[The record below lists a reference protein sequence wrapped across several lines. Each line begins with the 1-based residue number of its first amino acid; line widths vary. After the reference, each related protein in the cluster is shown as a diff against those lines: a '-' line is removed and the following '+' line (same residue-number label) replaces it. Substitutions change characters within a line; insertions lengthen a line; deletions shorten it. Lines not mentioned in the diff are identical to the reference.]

1 MTSVRRTLLSVCL
14 LVVAAQPL
22 SAQSDTTRLTV
33 QGVQA
38 PVEIIRD
45 HWGINHIY
53 AQNQPDLFFAQGYA
67 AAKDRLFQFEIWRR
81 QATGTVAEIL
91 GPRELK
97 RDIGTRLFKF
107 RGDMA
112 EELNHYHEDGEAIIT
127 AFTNGV
133 NAYIEEILE
142 TPEALPVEF
151 KVLGIQPGKW
161 TPEVVISRHQGLLGN
176 IGAELN
182 VG

>member
-45 HWGINHIY
+45 HCGINHIY
-53 AQNQPDLFFAQGYA
+53 AQIRPGLCFAQGYA
-67 AAKDRLFQFEIWRR
+67 AARARLCQVEIWRR
-81 QATGTVAEIL
+81 RATGTVAEIL

-97 RDIGTRLFKF
+97 RDIGARLFRF
-107 RGDMA
+107 RGDITA
-112 EELNHYHEDGEAIIT
+112 ELNHYHPQGAEVIT
-127 AFTNGV
+127 SFVRGV
-133 NAYIEEILE
+133 NA
-142 TPEALPVEF
+142 
-151 KVLGIQPGKW
+151 
-161 TPEVVISRHQGLLGN
+161 
-176 IGAELN
+176 
-182 VG
+182 